1 MRAKDIFTL
10 YILRCADD
18 SYYTGITRELSRRLA
33 QHHKG
38 EVVYTSTRLPVQ
50 LVYQERFSREED
62 AVKRERQIKSWTRR
76 KKEALIRQQLQE
88 LPKLAKKDWRK
99 E

>member
-1 MRAKDIFTL
+1 MHTL
-10 YILRCADD
+10 YILLCSDD
-18 SYYTGITRELSRRLA
+18 SYYTGITCKLSRRLA

-50 LVYQERFSREED
+50 LVYQEKFSSEED
-62 AVKRERQIKSWTRR
+62 AVKREQQIKGWTRR
-76 KKEALIRQQLQE
+76 KKEALIRQQFSE
-88 LPKLAKKDWRK
+88 LPKLAKKVWRK